1 MNRRT
6 FLISS
11 LSLFLTHSAW
21 GKTVSSKSLDVYID
35 ESGKKGSNTPFVFGA
50 LVVDSGYSYKRLDEI
65 RKASKFRQTLRYNSS
80 NHYKKLLAM
89 PYIHEFFTSN
99 KMHFS
104 SLIFPTNINKEW
116 PSNRVQRASLYHH
129 NYADFLN
136 MINSREIK
144 LNVFLEQ
151 RTTTG
156 EDSSLKIFLEHNNS
170 KIKVQFI
177 KEKESNCIQLSDLIT
192 GSIFGD
198 YTGAQDK
205 TKVEIIEEIR
215 RNLRV
220 KSLAS
225 TINFDRGKFN
235 VRMAGHV

>member
-11 LSLFLTHSAW
+11 LSFFLTHSAW

-50 LVVDSGYSYKRLDEI
+50 LVVDSDYSYKRLDEI
-65 RKASKFRQTLRYNSS
+65 RKASNFRQTLYYNSS
-80 NHYKKLLAM
+80 NRYKKLLAM
-89 PYIHEFFTSN
+89 PYIHEFFICK

-104 SLIFPTNINKEW
+104 ALLFPPSINKEW
-116 PSNRVQRASLYHH
+116 PSNRVQRSSLYHH

-136 MINSREIK
+136 MINSRKIK
-144 LNVFLEQ
+144 LNVFLEH

-156 EDSSLKIFLEHNNS
+156 EDSSLKVFLEQNNS

-177 KEKESNCIQLSDLIT
+177 TEKERNCIQLSDLIT

-198 YTGAQDK
+198 YTGTQDK
-205 TKVEIIEEIR
+205 TKIEIIGEIR
-215 RNLRV
+215 RKLRAN
-220 KSLAS
+220 SLAS

-235 VRMAGHV
+235 VRIAEHI